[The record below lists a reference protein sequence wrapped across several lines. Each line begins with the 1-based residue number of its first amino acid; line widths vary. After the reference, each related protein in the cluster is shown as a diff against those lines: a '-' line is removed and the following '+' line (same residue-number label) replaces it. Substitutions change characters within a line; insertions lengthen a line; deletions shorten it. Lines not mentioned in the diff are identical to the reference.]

1 MIDVSKSKPQDEWIE
16 IALFKVE
23 NRLLKVK
30 LQKQEMKIAFVKPK
44 MEFRLLIQRKLCMV
58 TRHLIRNEFMLYGR
72 CASSY
77 NILNTEILSAVI
89 EFFNR
94 TFEIGPN
101 VRSMVHTDR
110 GVAYCSMII

>member
-1 MIDVSKSKPQDEWIE
+1 MYGNQTAHKERVHVVLD
-16 IALFKVE
+16 
-23 NRLLKVK
+23 
-30 LQKQEMKIAFVKPK
+30 
-44 MEFRLLIQRKLCMV
+44 
-58 TRHLIRNEFMLYGR
+58 LYGR

-94 TFEIGPN
+94 TFEIGSN

>member
-1 MIDVSKSKPQDEWIE
+1 
-16 IALFKVE
+16 
-23 NRLLKVK
+23 
-30 LQKQEMKIAFVKPK
+30 
-44 MEFRLLIQRKLCMV
+44 
-58 TRHLIRNEFMLYGR
+58 MLYGR

-110 GVAYCSMII
+110 GVAYCSMIIQQKEIDKKVERFEKLKNCLKF